1 MLKAFLALISALVIL
16 AARDQ
21 IDPVLRENR
30 QLLLDIDGE
39 MFRTLPVRDPR
50 MYSFGRTGYGYT
62 ETLIVPIDLALLTRL
77 AQARSVRGRV
87 GHWLAF
93 EMSPEMLSRLDDLRS
108 ALPSD
113 FPTGRRARPRIS
125 SWKVTY

>member
-1 MLKAFLALISALVIL
+1 VGRWK

-62 ETLIVPIDLALLTRL
+62 ETVIVPIDLDLLTRL
-77 AQARSVRGRV
+77 AQARFGPGRV
-87 GHWLAF
+87 AHWLAF

-113 FPTGRRARPRIS
+113 FPAGRQARPPIS
-125 SWKVTY
+125 WQVTY